1 MGLLREPEKK
11 MFNANQFIVQ
21 PMLVQHL
28 LDVAINVH

>member
-1 MGLLREPEKK
+1 